1 LQSPLSCGAATPV
14 GNYRPQGGIPLARPT
29 DSNEQLLC
37 SFCGKSQRQVKKLI
51 AGPGVYIC
59 DECIDLCNEIIDEEL
74 APQSGGV
81 ELENLP
87 KPREIHEVLQEYVVG
102 QEAAK
107 RALSVAVYNHYKRV
121 QMSSQGD
128 DPEVELQKSNILLL
142 GPTGCGKTLL
152 AQTLARILNVPFAI
166 ADATA
171 LTEAGYVGEDVENI
185 LLKLIQAADYDVKK
199 AETGIIYIDE
209 IDKIARKAD
218 NPSITRDVSGEGVQQ
233 ALLKILEGTTA
244 SVPPQGGRKHPHQEF
259 LTIDTTNILFVCGG
273 SFAELPKVIER
284 RVGDRGVGFGAAISS
299 RETKDTGEW
308 FEQVLPEDLIEYGL
322 IPEFIG
328 RLPVVAAIHQLTR
341 DDLITILTE
350 PKHAL
355 TRQFQRFFEFD
366 DIELVFAEDSLEAIA
381 DKALERETGA
391 RGLRS
396 ILEETLLDV
405 QFELPSRRDVT
416 KCVVTRETIAQGR
429 RPTLV
434 TEAAHQDIG
443 AADEGPAEE
452 TA

>member
-1 LQSPLSCGAATPV
+1 M
-14 GNYRPQGGIPLARPT
+14 ARPS

-74 APQSGGV
+74 TAPPAF

-87 KPREIHEVLQEYVVG
+87 KPQEIYDVLQEYVVG

-107 RALSVAVYNHYKRV
+107 RSLSVAVYNHYKRV
-121 QMSSQGD
+121 QIAQSD
-128 DPEVELQKSNILLL
+128 ETEVELQKSNIMML

-185 LLKLIQAADYDVKK
+185 LLKLIQAADFDVKK

-273 SFAELPKVIER
+273 SFAELDKVIER
-284 RVGDRGVGFGAAISS
+284 RVGDNGMGFGAAIKSK
-299 RETKDTGEW
+299 ENKDTGEW
-308 FEQVLPEDLIEYGL
+308 FEQVLPEDLMEYGL

-328 RLPVVAAIHQLTR
+328 RLPVVAAIHQLSR
-341 DDLITILTE
+341 ADLITILTE
-350 PKHAL
+350 PRHAL
-355 TRQFQRFFEFD
+355 TKQFQRFFEFD

-416 KCVVTRETIAQGR
+416 KCVVTRETISQGR
-429 RPTLV
+429 R
-434 TEAAHQDIG
+434 
-443 AADEGPAEE
+443 
-452 TA
+452 

>member
-1 LQSPLSCGAATPV
+1 M
-14 GNYRPQGGIPLARPT
+14 ARPT

-74 APQSGGV
+74 TAPPSFDI
-81 ELENLP
+81 ENLP
-87 KPREIHEVLQEYVVG
+87 KPREIYDVLNEYVVG
-102 QEAAK
+102 QEQAK
-107 RALSVAVYNHYKRV
+107 RSLSVAVYNHYKRV
-121 QMSSQGD
+121 QMMQSD
-128 DPEVELQKSNILLL
+128 ENDIELQKSNILLL

-152 AQTLARILNVPFAI
+152 AQTLAKILNVPFAI

-171 LTEAGYVGEDVENI
+171 LTEAGYVGEHVENI

-209 IDKIARKAD
+209 IDKIARKSE

-259 LTIDTTNILFVCGG
+259 LSIDTTNVLFICGG
-273 SFAELPKVIER
+273 AFANLDRVIER
-284 RVGDRGVGFGAAISS
+284 RIGHQGVGFGSIIISKEQ
-299 RETKDTGEW
+299 RDTGEI
-308 FEQVLPEDLIEYGL
+308 FEHCLPEDLIQYGL

-328 RLPVVAAIHQLTR
+328 RLPVMSAIHQLDRTE
-341 DDLITILTE
+341 LMKILTE
-350 PKHAL
+350 PRNAIVK
-355 TRQFQRFFEFD
+355 QFQRFFQFD
-366 DIELVFAEDSLEAIA
+366 GIELVFADEALSSVA

-396 ILEETLLDV
+396 IIEEGLLEG
-405 QFELPSRRDVT
+405 QWELPSRRDVR
-416 KCVVTRETIAQGR
+416 KCVVTKETIDKGVS
-429 RPTLV
+429 PTLV
-434 TEAAHQDIG
+434 TVAMPEEEGEAA
-443 AADEGPAEE
+443 A
-452 TA
+452 

>member
-1 LQSPLSCGAATPV
+1 M
-14 GNYRPQGGIPLARPT
+14 ARPT

-74 APQSGGV
+74 TAPPSFDI
-81 ELENLP
+81 ENLP
-87 KPREIHEVLQEYVVG
+87 KPREIYDVLEEYVVG
-102 QEAAK
+102 QEQSK
-107 RALSVAVYNHYKRV
+107 RTLSVAVYNHYK
-121 QMSSQGD
+121 QMMQKESADGD
-128 DPEVELQKSNILLL
+128 LELQKSNILLL

-152 AQTLARILNVPFAI
+152 AQTLAKILNVPFAI

-185 LLKLIQAADYDVKK
+185 LLKLIQAADFDVKK

-209 IDKIARKAD
+209 VDKIARKAD

-233 ALLKILEGTTA
+233 ALLKILEGTVA

-259 LTIDTTNILFVCGG
+259 LSIDTTNILFICGG
-273 SFAELPKVIER
+273 AFAGLEKIIGKR
-284 RVGDRGVGFGAAISS
+284 IGKNAVGFGADVKS
-299 RETKDTGEW
+299 RRDAEASELLS
-308 FEQVLPEDLIEYGL
+308 QVMPEDLLSYGL

-328 RLPVVAAIHQLTR
+328 RLPVVSAVHQLTR
-341 DDLITILTE
+341 EDLVQILLE
-350 PKHAL
+350 PKNAL
-355 TRQFQRFFEFD
+355 VKQYQRFFSYD
-366 DIELVFAEDSLEAIA
+366 SIELIFTEDALWEIA

-396 ILEETLLDV
+396 IIEHALLDV
-405 QFELPSRRDVT
+405 MFELPSRKDVN
-416 KCVVTRETIAQGR
+416 KCVITKETIER
-429 RPTLV
+429 NLRPTLV
-434 TEAAHQDIG
+434 TEGGRSLDL
-443 AADEGPAEE
+443 EELAEE
-452 TA
+452 SA